1 MVIETTEGGTAAFC
15 NSECWRRLYET
26 LTPEERKKIGGLP
39 LTQGDLKRLV
49 GKVVDLG
56 ETDDEKIASIVHL
69 PVEFVRAIR
78 EDRLSPRLAKSSR
91 ES

>member
-1 MVIETTEGGTAAFC
+1 M
-15 NSECWRRLYET
+15 
-26 LTPEERKKIGGLP
+26 
-39 LTQGDLKRLV
+39 TQGDLKRLV